1 MTQRKPMWNEEAVK
15 AYESGQG
22 VVLVEN
28 PYPHY
33 IPLDDT
39 SVKQIAKG
47 NEHMNFNQG
56 KLVDGLIEDVM
67 KTIHKYDDS
76 LYMATVIGALE
87 FVKLQ
92 LIEES
97 RESDDDE

>member
-1 MTQRKPMWNEEAVK
+1 
-15 AYESGQG
+15 
-22 VVLVEN
+22 
-28 PYPHY
+28 
-33 IPLDDT
+33 
-39 SVKQIAKG
+39 
-47 NEHMNFNQG
+47 MNLNQG
-56 KLVDGLIEDVM
+56 KLVDGLIEDLM

-97 RESDDDE
+97 REEDEDD

>member
-1 MTQRKPMWNEEAVK
+1 
-15 AYESGQG
+15 
-22 VVLVEN
+22 
-28 PYPHY
+28 
-33 IPLDDT
+33 
-39 SVKQIAKG
+39 
-47 NEHMNFNQG
+47 MNFNQG
-56 KLVDGLIEDVM
+56 KLVDGLIEDLL

-97 RESDDDE
+97 KEDDEDD